1 MLSVRGFEPHQKN
14 LIDRLGKPEFANRVD
29 VKSRLLSG
37 RNNGLKIALSE
48 WSKEEL
54 APRGS
59 GSRSWVSK
67 LKLSLG
73 FDHLEIVLVFTCW
86 PYASWVRIP
95 HAIPPHFSW
104 FDSSSEEI
112 MPP

>member
-1 MLSVRGFEPHQKN
+1 MRGFEPHQKN
-14 LIDRLGKPEFANRVD
+14 LIDRLGKPEFANRVN
-29 VKSRLLSG
+29 VESRLLSG

-48 WSKEEL
+48 WSKENY
-54 APRGS
+54 GS
-59 GSRSWVSK
+59 QVCWVSK

-73 FDHLEIVLVFTCW
+73 FDHLEILLVFTYW
-86 PYASWVRIP
+86 PYASRVRIP

-112 MPP
+112 LKPG